1 MKLHLK
7 LFYLTNCWYIN
18 ESVFGSYFTVS
29 EYTNKLI
36 QIAFVLCLLVVKYL
50 TAKIQIPDIQSVNGF
65 L

>member
-1 MKLHLK
+1 MNLCLEVIW
-7 LFYLTNCWYIN
+7 LFL
-18 ESVFGSYFTVS
+18 S
-29 EYTNKLI
+29 TNKLI